1 MDLADPISSAIWKAD
16 GRAGDEMEGCR
27 MHAFI
32 IQAENRPGAL
42 ADIAEALGERGINIT
57 GIAGSAWDEGGAIG
71 LITNDDAGTRSV
83 LDARDARYREAD
95 LVAAGMEDR
104 PGTLGSAARRLADSG
119 VNIEAIIPTGMQGTK
134 VTVAFAVDDAET
146 ARQALGDLAMAGTA
160 SI

>member
-1 MDLADPISSAIWKAD
+1 M
-16 GRAGDEMEGCR
+16 R
-27 MHAFI
+27 AFI

-57 GIAGSAWDEGGAIG
+57 GIAGSAWEDSGAFG

-83 LDARDARYREAD
+83 LDGAGTTYREME

-104 PGTLGSAARRLADSG
+104 PGTLGAAARRLADRG
-119 VNIEAIIPTGMQGTK
+119 VNIQAIIPTGMQGTK
-134 VTVAFAVDDAET
+134 VTVAFAVDDAAT
-146 ARQALGDLAMAGTA
+146 AREALGDLAMAGST